1 MISTTWPGNW
11 RIFLVVAA
19 TILSGAFSSVR
30 AAQNVTLAWDADTSS
45 TTLAGYLVYYGTASG
60 NYSKTVDVGNSNSV
74 SIQALAD
81 NTTYYFVVTEY
92 DALGVES
99 AYSNEVSFV
108 TVGQSAPT
116 VSLANTAGSI
126 NGPAN
131 VTLTASAS
139 VPNGTV
145 AKVAF
150 YANSTEV
157 GETTTAPY
165 SVVWNNAQ
173 PGSYELTAVAY
184 NASGASTVS
193 DAVALNIVQFGVTTL
208 QRSRGGCQ
216 LGIAGVAG
224 STYNV
229 YYSNDLVQ
237 WTLLET
243 VLNQSGTV
251 AVNDPTANAVGR
263 RFYKLQVVS
272 SDSTNS
278 GTPTTRA
285 VLRTTAPARR

>member
-1 MISTTWPGNW
+1 MLSTTWPTNW
-11 RIFLVVAA
+11 RIFLAVAA
-19 TILSGAFSSVR
+19 TILSGAFSSLH
-30 AAQNVTLAWDADTSS
+30 ADQNVTLAWDADTGS
-45 TTLAGYLVYYGTASG
+45 TGLAGYLVYYGTTSG
-60 NYSKTVDVGNSNSV
+60 NYSETIDVGNSNSV
-74 SIQALAD
+74 QIQALAD

-92 DALGVES
+92 NALGVES

-108 TVGQSAPT
+108 TGGQSVPT

-131 VTLTASAS
+131 VTLSASAS

-184 NASGASTVS
+184 NANGASTVS

-243 VLNQSGTV
+243 ILNQSGTV
-251 AVNDPTANAVGR
+251 EVNDPTANSAHQ

-272 SDSTNS
+272 SDSS
-278 GTPTTRA
+278 GNATPTTRA